1 MKLFKSLQV
10 AADDGGLGDVFS
22 LVEGELEKVPGCSRS
37 DALKFH
43 MLVDE
48 IFTNI
53 ANYAYEDGTGMVL
66 VSISYDDA
74 DNKVRLIFRDKG
86 RQYDPTKEKPPDLSL
101 PARERRAG
109 GLGIFMVRN
118 TVDEFI
124 YERRDGCNV
133 LTLVKTVGGQNV

>member
-1 MKLFKSLQV
+1 VKLFKSLQV

-22 LVEGELEKVPGCSRS
+22 LVEEELEKVPGCSRS

-74 DNKVRLIFRDKG
+74 ENKVRLIFKDEG

-124 YERRDGCNV
+124 YERRDGCNI

>member
-22 LVEGELEKVPGCSRS
+22 LVEEELEKVPGCSRS

-53 ANYAYEDGTGMVL
+53 ANYAYEDDTGKVV

-74 DNKVRLIFRDKG
+74 DNKVRLVFKDEG

-101 PARERRAG
+101 PVKERRAG

-118 TVDEFI
+118 TVDEFV
-124 YERRDGCNV
+124 YERRDGCNI
-133 LTLVKTVGGQNV
+133 LTLVKTIGEQNV